1 MYERFKGLVK
11 KLYKHPV
18 VESDG
23 QVLLKLEEGGLRD
36 IIDRVNPDVKILLSE
51 NGLQMKWSKIGE
63 KIVAY
68 EKPMNILAY
77 ANINTLNLHLN
88 HSFT

>member
-1 MYERFKGLVK
+1 
-11 KLYKHPV
+11 
-18 VESDG
+18 
-23 QVLLKLEEGGLRD
+23 
-36 IIDRVNPDVKILLSE
+36 VNPDVKILLSE

>member
-1 MYERFKGLVK
+1 
-11 KLYKHPV
+11 
-18 VESDG
+18 
-23 QVLLKLEEGGLRD
+23 
-36 IIDRVNPDVKILLSE
+36 VNPDVKILLSE

-77 ANINTLNLHLN
+77 VNINTLNLHLN